1 MDANELNHRFINPAP
16 SDPNI
21 AQAIE
26 QARTALST
34 CARLLDHLVPDG
46 REQSVVVMKL
56 EEAWL
61 WAWKGIV
68 QNQDAVT
75 MQTTQ
80 RAQQQA
86 AQFMQGQAE
95 EQSRI
100 QQAAA
105 TTRPANQ
112 MPPHINP
119 ATGQPWPG
127 MVQDPNTGQ
136 WIMPGGMA

>member
-1 MDANELNHRFINPAP
+1 MQPEELAHRFINPAP

-26 QARTALST
+26 QARVALST
-34 CARLLDHLVPDG
+34 CARVLDSLIPEG

-61 WAWKGIV
+61 WAHKGII

-75 MQTTQ
+75 MMLTA
-80 RAQQQA
+80 RSQQA
-86 AQFMQGQAE
+86 AAEFTQGRAE

-100 QQAAA
+100 RQAAA
-105 TTRPANQ
+105 TTRQGNQ
-112 MPPHINP
+112 VPSHINP

-136 WIMPGGMA
+136 WFMPGQG